1 MDCSIEDM
9 IAYKNNALKILNSSG
24 QFATASK
31 VEELFNAEIL
41 RRQVE
46 SGVDIKRIISTRN

>member
-9 IAYKNNALKILNSSG
+9 IAYKNNALKILRLSG
-24 QFATASK
+24 QYATASK
-31 VEELFNAEIL
+31 VEELFNDEIL

-46 SGVDIKRIISTRN
+46 SGVDIRQVIGLKN

>member
-9 IAYKNNALKILNSSG
+9 IAYKNNALKTLKMHD

-46 SGVDIKRIISTRN
+46 SGADIKQLISIKN

>member
-9 IAYKNNALKILNSSG
+9 IAYKNNALKTLKMHD

-31 VEELFNAEIL
+31 VEELFNAEIM
-41 RRQVE
+41 V
-46 SGVDIKRIISTRN
+46 TRFVKTVF

>member
-9 IAYKNNALKILNSSG
+9 IAYKNNALKILRLNG

-31 VEELFNAEIL
+31 VEELFNDEIL

-46 SGVDIKRIISTRN
+46 SGVDIRQIIGLKN

>member
-9 IAYKNNALKILNSSG
+9 IAYKNNALKTLKIHG

-41 RRQVE
+41 LLLL
-46 SGVDIKRIISTRN
+46 S